1 MPVVRSTLDVAF
13 WFAAAA
19 QEFRVRLQPMKLQ
32 YLLYLSQ
39 ARYAA
44 ANEGAALMPAT
55 FIVTPEGP
63 IEPNIYYL
71 FESGPPRFEAE
82 PPQAQ
87 VEDHFRQ
94 IWNRFGKRTAA
105 ELAAIVKAD
114 QAFCH
119 AADDG
124 DGTVIEFPKTG
135 PEKPAKARREVS
147 GIVGM
152 VTASGQPVRR
162 WVPGEG
168 RAAAKAGKKREA
180 AQERPKDHPAS
191 AAAHIPP
198 KVMGT
203 TLDGRTVTK
212 WVPGM
217 KKEDLA
223 VS

>member
-1 MPVVRSTLDVAF
+1 
-13 WFAAAA
+13 
-19 QEFRVRLQPMKLQ
+19 
-32 YLLYLSQ
+32 
-39 ARYAA
+39 
-44 ANEGAALMPAT
+44 MPA
-55 FIVTPEGP
+55 
-63 IEPNIYYL
+63 
-71 FESGPPRFEAE
+71 
-82 PPQAQ
+82 
-87 VEDHFRQ
+87 
-94 IWNRFGKRTAA
+94 
-105 ELAAIVKAD
+105 ELSAIVKAD

-135 PEKPAKARREVS
+135 PEKPAKARREES

-168 RAAAKAGKKREA
+168 RAAAKTKKKREA
-180 AQERPKDHPAS
+180 ATERPKDHPA
-191 AAAHIPP
+191 AAAARTPP